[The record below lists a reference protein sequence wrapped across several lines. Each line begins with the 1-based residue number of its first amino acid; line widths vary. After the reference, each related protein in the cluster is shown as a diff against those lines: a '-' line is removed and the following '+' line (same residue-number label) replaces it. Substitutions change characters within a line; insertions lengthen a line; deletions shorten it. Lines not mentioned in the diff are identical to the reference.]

1 MKITDPAFNYDKDG
15 IRYSARRQTEPAI
28 AYYINAALHDAKT
41 ILNVGAGSGSY
52 EPTDRYVISVE
63 PSVSMRAQRLSN
75 HRNPALIG
83 RTDDIPFDDKSF
95 DAATAFLTIHHWP
108 DIKKG
113 LAELRR
119 LTRHQIV
126 IMTFD
131 PDALDNFWNAEYFPE
146 VIEVEKQRY
155 PTIDSLL
162 DMLGGKTEI
171 WEIPVPLHCI
181 DGFQEAFY
189 GRPEAF
195 LDEEVRKVMSAWGF
209 IPEDFQ
215 KVMVKRLSDDL
226 RSGVWDSKY
235 GHLRTQPT
243 FSGALRLVIGNQLT
257 INH

>member
-15 IRYSARRQTEPAI
+15 VRYSARRQTEPAI
-28 AYYINAALHDAKT
+28 AHYIHAALHNAKT
-41 ILNVGAGSGSY
+41 ILNVGAGAGSY
-52 EPTDRYVISVE
+52 EPEDRYFISVE

-75 HRNPALIG
+75 HKNPALTG
-83 RTDDIPFDDKSF
+83 RADNLPFDDKSF

-113 LAELRR
+113 LSELRR
-119 LTRHQIV
+119 VARHQII

-131 PDALDNFWNAEYFPE
+131 PDALDFFWNAEYFPE

-155 PTIDSLL
+155 PTIDRLL
-162 DMLGGKTEI
+162 DMLGGKTAVHD
-171 WEIPVPLHCI
+171 IPVPLDCV

-195 LDEEVRKVMSAWGF
+195 LDKEVRNAMSAWGF
-209 IPEDFQ
+209 ISEEHQ
-215 KVMVKRLSDDL
+215 ELMVKRLSDDL
-226 RSGVWDSKY
+226 QSGEWDRKY

-243 FSGALRLVIGNQLT
+243 FSGALRLI
-257 INH
+257 ISYP

>member
-28 AYYINAALHDAKT
+28 AQYINAALNNAKT

-75 HRNPALIG
+75 HKHPALIG
-83 RTDDIPFDDKSF
+83 KADDLPFDEKSF
-95 DAATAFLTIHHWP
+95 DATTAFLTIHHWP

-119 LTRHQIV
+119 VTRLQII

-131 PDALDNFWNAEYFPE
+131 PDALDIFWNAEYFPE

-155 PTIDSLL
+155 PTVERLL
-162 DMLGGKTEI
+162 DMLGGKTEVQ
-171 WEIPVPLHCI
+171 EIPVPLDCI

-195 LDEEVRKVMSAWGF
+195 LNREVRKAMSAWGF
-209 IPEDFQ
+209 IGEDLQ
-215 KVMVKRLSDDL
+215 ELMVKRLSDDL
-226 RSGVWDSKY
+226 QSGEWDRKY

-243 FSGALRLVIGNQLT
+243 FSGALRLI
-257 INH
+257 ISYP

>member
-1 MKITDPAFNYDKDG
+1 MKITDPAFNYDKEDM
-15 IRYSARRQTEPAI
+15 RYSARRQTEPAI
-28 AYYINAALHDAKT
+28 AHYINAALKNAET

-52 EPTDRYVISVE
+52 EPSDRYIISVE

-75 HRNPALIG
+75 HKYPALIG
-83 RTDDIPFDDKSF
+83 RADDLPFDDKSF

-119 LTRHQIV
+119 ITRHQII

-131 PDALDNFWNAEYFPE
+131 PNALDIFWNAEYFPE

-155 PTIDSLL
+155 PKVDSLL
-162 DMLGGKTEI
+162 DMLGGKTEVQ
-171 WEIPVPLHCI
+171 EIPVPQNCI

-195 LDEEVRKVMSAWGF
+195 LDKEVRKAMSAWGF
-209 IPEDFQ
+209 IGEDLQ
-215 KVMVKRLSDDL
+215 ELMVKRLGNDL
-226 RSGVWDSKY
+226 QSGEWDRKY

-243 FSGALRLVIGNQLT
+243 FSGALRLI
-257 INH
+257 ISYP